1 MIRVS
6 PFVLAAALLVPAVYA
21 LQNQS
26 QPSSS
31 TSSSTAHDP
40 QDEAS
45 ANRRIHDSIK
55 DLLTSD
61 PVLSGAN
68 VEVKVNDHEIN
79 LGGSVESY
87 TQHQR
92 VIQLV
97 SSYGRWRKIVDNIKM
112 Q

>member
-1 MIRVS
+1 MTRVS
-6 PFVLAAALLVPAVYA
+6 PFLLAVALLAPAAYA
-21 LQNQS
+21 QTQS

-31 TSSSTAHDP
+31 SSSTAHDP

-61 PVLSGAN
+61 PGLSGAK
-68 VEVKVNDHEIN
+68 VDVKVNDHDIT

-92 VIQLV
+92 VLQLV
-97 SSYGRWRKIVDNIKM
+97 SSYARWRRIVDKM
-112 Q
+112 QMQ